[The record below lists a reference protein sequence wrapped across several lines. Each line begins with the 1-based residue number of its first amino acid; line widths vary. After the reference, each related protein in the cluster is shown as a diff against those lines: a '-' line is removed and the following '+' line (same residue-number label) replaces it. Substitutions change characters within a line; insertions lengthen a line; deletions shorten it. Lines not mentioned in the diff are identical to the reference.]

1 MSNLIMMTPTL
12 VSLIT
17 SVILVHL
24 LIKKFKER
32 EITTLDYYKRD
43 LTKVPTG
50 GGIAILLTVFL
61 TYILLYDA
69 NSLLEGFTLKIP
81 YLDWKALIVI
91 GLFGFFGALDDYVD
105 IGRPV
110 KIALPYTFSLPIIPN
125 ISQGPLIIPLVGAL
139 DLGLIY
145 LLVVTPIYIMVVAN
159 LVNMHSGFNG
169 MASGLSTV
177 LLGFLALKAIMAGQQ
192 PFMLLTVFGAVL
204 GFLWFNRYPSRVFEG
219 NTGAM
224 ALGAA
229 IGVGIIASGFLVAG
243 FVMLIPHTANFLMY
257 VYWRI
262 MHKLHPEDSRW
273 QKVKFGRTRE
283 DGTLEVPNNLTLK
296 WVLPYYFRVTEKQTV
311 MAMYALTIA
320 FCVAALFIPY

>member
-1 MSNLIMMTPTL
+1 MEL
-12 VSLIT
+12 VLPLVVSFLLSLIVAYILIGKFNERNIT
-17 SVILVHL
+17 VI
-24 LIKKFKER
+24 
-32 EITTLDYYKRD
+32 DYYKID

-50 GGIAILLTVFL
+50 GGIAILLAVFL
-61 TYILLYDA
+61 TYILIYDA
-69 NSLLEGFTLKIP
+69 NSLLVGFNLKIP
-81 YLDWKALIVI
+81 YLDWKALVVI

-105 IGRPV
+105 IGRPA
-110 KIALPYTFSLPIIPN
+110 KIALPYTFSLPLIPN
-125 ISQGPLIIPLVGAL
+125 ISQGALILPLVGAV
-139 DLGLIY
+139 DLGLVY
-145 LLVVTPIYIMVVAN
+145 LLVITPIYIMVVAN

-169 MASGLSTV
+169 MASGLSAI

-192 PFMLLTVFGAVL
+192 PFMLLAILGAAL
-204 GFLWFNRYPSRVFEG
+204 GFFWFNRYPSKAFEG
-219 NTGAM
+219 NAGAM

-229 IGVGIIASGFLVAG
+229 IGAGIIISGFLVAG
-243 FVMLIPHTANFLMY
+243 FVMLIPHTTNFLMY

-296 WVLPYYFRVTEKQTV
+296 WVLPYYFRLTEKQNV
-311 MAMYALTIA
+311 VAMYALTIV